1 MILRT
6 FSGSALAINIKYE
19 RFSEELK
26 ANASV
31 VLAWRSGIPQKETVR
46 GLAGDLPHSR
56 IKSIG

>member
-26 ANASV
+26 DKRAE
-31 VLAWRSGIPQKETVR
+31 G
-46 GLAGDLPHSR
+46 
-56 IKSIG
+56 